1 MSSRRQSCFVDGHL
15 SSPLDLLPCGVPQG
29 SIGGPLL
36 WLCFTCDQPDVVHEH
51 PVDGQHH
58 QRGCAG
64 SGGQHVGNIVPGGD
78 GDCGDMVGYVDDGA
92 YIYAHE
98 DPTVLSE
105 VLSRK
110 YSLIEDWIN
119 GNKLVINP
127 DKTHLMVMG
136 PRKISEKRSR
146 VIIQAGPHTIS
157 PTVSEKLLGA
167 NLHQSLKWN
176 DHIMDNKN
184 SIMNQLTSRINGL
197 KKISRNSSFKTRL
210 MVANGVFMS
219 KVVYLMAVWG
229 GAQQYLI
236 NALQVQQLTAAR
248 AVCGFTSRWWSKHK
262 LLDRLGWLSIR
273 QLIQYNTILQ
283 AHKTITTG
291 KPTPLYNSISTHHP
305 YQTRNTIFHWF
316 NAVSVQ
322 ENYQL

>member
-1 MSSRRQSCFVDGHL
+1 
-15 SSPLDLLPCGVPQG
+15 
-29 SIGGPLL
+29 
-36 WLCFTCDQPDVVHEH
+36 
-51 PVDGQHH
+51 
-58 QRGCAG
+58 
-64 SGGQHVGNIVPGGD
+64 
-78 GDCGDMVGYVDDGA
+78 
-92 YIYAHE
+92 
-98 DPTVLSE
+98 
-105 VLSRK
+105 
-110 YSLIEDWIN
+110 
-119 GNKLVINP
+119 
-127 DKTHLMVMG
+127 
-136 PRKISEKRSR
+136 
-146 VIIQAGPHTIS
+146 
-157 PTVSEKLLGA
+157 
-167 NLHQSLKWN
+167 
-176 DHIMDNKN
+176 
-184 SIMNQLTSRINGL
+184 MNQLTSRINGL

-291 KPTPLYNSISTHHP
+291 KPTPLYNSISIQHP